1 MDVQKIVDEVAAR
14 TQIRIDKDDPAFAM
28 ATLIDVASERALDR
42 IRARLDTTLVEFE
55 QSALKLQGRM
65 AAMLVKEI
73 QTGMT
78 IPASKPPKATEKPD
92 AIWAEV
98 PLRDA
103 IVVFLAGLMV
113 GAAASFWGW

>member
-28 ATLIDVASERALDR
+28 ATLIDVACQKALDQ
-42 IRARLDTTLVEFE
+42 IKTRLDTTLVEFE

-65 AAMLVKEI
+65 AAVLVVEI
-73 QTGMT
+73 QKKLV
-78 IPASKPPKATEKPD
+78 IPEPKPLEAAANPD

-98 PLRDA
+98 PLFD
-103 IVVFLAGLMV
+103 ITVVFLAGLLV
-113 GAAASFWGW
+113 GAVTSFWAS